1 MWHRWRILAASVLL
15 LPASIVA
22 QETHAPRD
30 AERLG
35 RVTFSISCLE
45 KVQPEFNR
53 GVALLHSFAYAAA
66 EKTFQEVAERDPK
79 CAMAHWGTAMT
90 YFRELWDPP
99 ILPATI
105 PTAQREIELAEQIG
119 AGTERERRFI
129 NALSLI
135 YLHADTV
142 AYRTRAA
149 NYQRTMGEIA
159 AENPKDTES
168 QVFYA
173 LALLATAS
181 PMDKTHANQKK
192 AAELLEP
199 LRSAYPQHPGISHY
213 LIHAYDNA
221 ELAPRGL
228 SAAREYSKI
237 APAAPHALH
246 MPSHIFTRL
255 GLWDESIG
263 SNLAAR
269 DAAHEQGDT
278 GEELHA
284 MDYLVYAYLQ
294 EGRDAE
300 AERVIRRLGEMTKL
314 EMADFKIAYASSAMP
329 IRYAVE
335 RGQWE
340 DAANI
345 VPAMG
350 APPHVVAIG
359 VWARGIGLARS
370 GRAKLA
376 RPEIER
382 LNELEKQLRKTDNE
396 YWSRQVGILLR
407 EVRAWS
413 EQAEGK
419 PAEAAALLRDAA
431 DEEDAIEKL
440 PVTPGPILPA
450 REQLG
455 ELLLEQNRPK
465 LAVKEFKIALV
476 NAPGRRGA
484 IQGAARAKKLLRQTS
499 DGDSSAESRADARR
513 LDRINI
519 EVQNVRPAH
528 E

>member
-1 MWHRWRILAASVLL
+1 
-15 LPASIVA
+15 
-22 QETHAPRD
+22 
-30 AERLG
+30 
-35 RVTFSISCLE
+35 
-45 KVQPEFNR
+45 
-53 GVALLHSFAYAAA
+53 
-66 EKTFQEVAERDPK
+66 
-79 CAMAHWGTAMT
+79 
-90 YFRELWDPP
+90 
-99 ILPATI
+99 
-105 PTAQREIELAEQIG
+105 
-119 AGTERERRFI
+119 
-129 NALSLI
+129 
-135 YLHADTV
+135 
-142 AYRTRAA
+142 
-149 NYQRTMGEIA
+149 
-159 AENPKDTES
+159 
-168 QVFYA
+168 
-173 LALLATAS
+173 
-181 PMDKTHANQKK
+181 
-192 AAELLEP
+192 
-199 LRSAYPQHPGISHY
+199 
-213 LIHAYDNA
+213 
-221 ELAPRGL
+221 
-228 SAAREYSKI
+228 
-237 APAAPHALH
+237 

-314 EMADFKIAYASSAMP
+314 EMADFKIAYAATAMP
-329 IRYAVE
+329 VRYAVE

-382 LNELEKQLRKTDNE
+382 LKELEKQLRDTGNE
-396 YWSRQVGILLR
+396 YWSRQVEILLR

-419 PAEAAALLRDAA
+419 PAEAAALLREAA

-455 ELLLEQNRPK
+455 ELLLEQKQPEKAR
-465 LAVKEFKIALV
+465 KEFETALR

-484 IQGAARAKKLLRQTS
+484 IRGAARAKKLLRQTS